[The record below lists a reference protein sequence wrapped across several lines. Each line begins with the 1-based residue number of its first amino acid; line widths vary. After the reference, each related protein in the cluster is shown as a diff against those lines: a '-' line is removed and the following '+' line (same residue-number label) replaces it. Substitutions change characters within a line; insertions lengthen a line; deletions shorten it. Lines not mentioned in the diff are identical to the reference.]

1 MKEFSSPTDASHWL
15 KEGKIL
21 IHPTEGVWGLGC
33 DASNINACNKISL
46 LKKRSENKNFILL
59 APSIS
64 FALDFSAA
72 LEASQIEFLESVW
85 PGHVTVIMQA
95 NDSLSL
101 SIKAIDNTIA
111 IRVSNHL
118 PIKNLLNIFN
128 GLMVST
134 SANISNFPTL
144 NSLDEVKKI
153 FVDPDVAVY
162 AHDNG
167 DALKPS
173 SIIDLKTMEYI
184 RE

>member
-1 MKEFSSPTDASHWL
+1 
-15 KEGKIL
+15 
-21 IHPTEGVWGLGC
+21 
-33 DASNINACNKISL
+33 
-46 LKKRSENKNFILL
+46 
-59 APSIS
+59 
-64 FALDFSAA
+64 
-72 LEASQIEFLESVW
+72 
-85 PGHVTVIMQA
+85 
-95 NDSLSL
+95 
-101 SIKAIDNTIA
+101 
-111 IRVSNHL
+111 
-118 PIKNLLNIFN
+118 
-128 GLMVST
+128 MVST

>member
-1 MKEFSSPTDASHWL
+1 MKEFSCPVEASNWL

-33 DASNINACNKISL
+33 DALNINACKKISL
-46 LKKRSENKNFILL
+46 LKQRPGNKNFILL

-64 FALDFSAA
+64 FALDHSV
-72 LEASQIEFLESVW
+72 EIKASQIEFLESVW
-85 PGHVTVIMQA
+85 PGHVTVILQA
-95 NDSLSL
+95 NNLISSA
-101 SIKAIDNTIA
+101 IKAIDNTIA

-118 PIKNLLNIFN
+118 PIINLLNSFN
-128 GLMVST
+128 SLMVST
-134 SANISNFPTL
+134 SANISKFPTPD
-144 NSLDEVKKI
+144 SPAEVKEI
-153 FVDPDVAVY
+153 FNDSDVAVY

-173 SIIDLKTMEYI
+173 SIIDLETMEYI

>member
-1 MKEFSSPTDASHWL
+1 MKEFSCPIEASNWL

-33 DASNINACNKISL
+33 DAYNINARKKISL
-46 LKKRSENKNFILL
+46 LKQRPDNKNFILL

-64 FALDFSAA
+64 FAIDCS
-72 LEASQIEFLESVW
+72 EKIESSQIEFLESIW
-85 PGHVTVIMQA
+85 PGHVTVILQA
-95 NDSLSL
+95 NSSISP
-101 SIKAIDNTIA
+101 SIKDENNTIG

-118 PIKNLLNIFN
+118 PIISLLNSFN
-128 GLMVST
+128 SLMVST
-134 SANISNFPTL
+134 SANISKLPTPY
-144 NSLDEVKKI
+144 SLTEVKEI
-153 FVDPDVAVY
+153 FNDSDVAVY

-173 SIIDLKTMEYI
+173 SIIDLETMEYI

>member
-1 MKEFSSPTDASHWL
+1 MKEFSSPADASNWL

-33 DASNINACNKISL
+33 DASNINACKKISL
-46 LKKRSENKNFILL
+46 LKKRSDNKNFILL

-64 FALDFSAA
+64 FALDSSAE
-72 LEASQIEFLESVW
+72 LEESQIEFLKSVW

-95 NDSLSL
+95 NDSLSI
-101 SIKAIDNTIA
+101 SIKTIDNTIA

-118 PIKNLLNIFN
+118 PIINLLNSFN

-134 SANISNFPTL
+134 SANISNFPTS

-153 FVDPDVAVY
+153 FDDPDVAVY